1 MESFTR
7 VTRIDNIPLKEVFL
21 WHTREGA
28 FERLNPPWQPFTVIE
43 RKGGVQNNG
52 VVKIRMMG
60 FGPLRMKWVVK
71 HSDYIEGKQ
80 FRDVQVSGLFSSWT
94 HTHLF
99 EPFGSSSCQ
108 LQDHIEYSL
117 PGGPLGGLIARNLV
131 NKKLQKIFDYR
142 HRITEQDLHNH
153 HSIINK
159 TIRRKDDKPSMTIA
173 ITGSSGFIGSSLI
186 PFLTTGG
193 HKVIR
198 LLRRR
203 PNPDESTASVQS
215 IQWNPSSSSSDS
227 IGAPSSKTDDNNRTI
242 INAVV
247 NLAGENVFG
256 RWTKEKK
263 KRILESRVNTTK
275 SLCKALASLDK
286 PPQILVSAS
295 ATGYYGDR
303 GNEILTEDSSTSSTT
318 AASPNTTSSSCSSTS
333 PSVNFLSDVSS
344 QWEEATQV
352 AKEAGIRVVNLRIG
366 VVLSASGGILAKI
379 LIPFKMGF
387 GGNIGDGNQYISWIA
402 LDDLLGIILHVIADE
417 SLIGPINA
425 VAPNPVS
432 NSDFT
437 KILGKVLSRPT
448 IFSIPK
454 FIIKAALGEQLA
466 DALLLSSARV
476 MPIRLTKTSRYQFRF
491 PYLDLALRH
500 TLGKSIS

>member
-159 TIRRKDDKPSMTIA
+159 IIRRKDDKPSMTIA

-215 IQWNPSSSSSDS
+215 IRWNPSSSSSES
-227 IGAPSSKTDDNNRTI
+227 IGVPSSKTDDNNRT
-242 INAVV
+242 
-247 NLAGENVFG
+247 
-256 RWTKEKK
+256 
-263 KRILESRVNTTK
+263 
-275 SLCKALASLDK
+275 C
-286 PPQILVSAS
+286 
-295 ATGYYGDR
+295 Y
-303 GNEILTEDSSTSSTT
+303 
-318 AASPNTTSSSCSSTS
+318 
-333 PSVNFLSDVSS
+333 
-344 QWEEATQV
+344 
-352 AKEAGIRVVNLRIG
+352 
-366 VVLSASGGILAKI
+366 
-379 LIPFKMGF
+379 
-387 GGNIGDGNQYISWIA
+387 
-402 LDDLLGIILHVIADE
+402 
-417 SLIGPINA
+417 
-425 VAPNPVS
+425 
-432 NSDFT
+432 
-437 KILGKVLSRPT
+437 
-448 IFSIPK
+448 
-454 FIIKAALGEQLA
+454 
-466 DALLLSSARV
+466 
-476 MPIRLTKTSRYQFRF
+476 
-491 PYLDLALRH
+491 
-500 TLGKSIS
+500 

>member
-7 VTRIDNIPLKEVFL
+7 VTRIDNIPLSEVFL

-43 RKGGVQNNG
+43 RKGGVENNG

-60 FGPLRMKWVVK
+60 FGPLHMKWVVK

-99 EPFGSSSCQ
+99 ESFGSSSCQ

-117 PGGPLGGLIARNLV
+117 PGGPLGAIIARNLV

-142 HRITEQDLHNH
+142 HRITGQDIHNH
-153 HSIINK
+153 HSVVHKVMKNN
-159 TIRRKDDKPSMTIA
+159 RPLTIA

-203 PNPDESTASVQS
+203 PNPDESTASVQC
-215 IQWNPSSSSSDS
+215 IQWNPSSSSNS
-227 IGAPSSKTDDNNRTI
+227 IGLPSSTIADDDNRTV

-263 KRILESRVNTTK
+263 KRILESRVNTTR

-286 PPQILVSAS
+286 PPKILVSAS

-303 GNEILTEDSSTSSTT
+303 GNELLTEDSSTSSSTT
-318 AASPNTTSSSCSSTS
+318 ASHSPSDTSSSSSSSTS

-352 AKEAGIRVVNLRIG
+352 AREAGIRVVNLRIG
-366 VVLSASGGILAKI
+366 IVLSASGGILAKI

-387 GGNIGDGNQYISWIA
+387 GGKIGSGNQYISWIA

-417 SLIGPINA
+417 SLVGPVNA

-437 KILGKVLSRPT
+437 KILGKVLTRPT

-454 FIIKAALGEQLA
+454 FITKAAVWEELA
-466 DALLLSSARV
+466 DAVVLPSTRV

-491 PYLDLALRH
+491 PHLDLALRH
-500 TLGKSIS
+500 TLGKSTS